1 METWKKTA
9 ILIIILVASAFSLLA
24 KTEVITLHLTA
35 SVPAR
40 TTVSIADERISVGVN
55 SDEVTFAA
63 YDRNGRLVTDSP
75 DFDYTL
81 ASDGMKL
88 CFTAE

>member
-1 METWKKTA
+1 MGNLKKTA
-9 ILIIILVASAFSLLA
+9 ILIIILVSSAFSLLA
-24 KTEVITLHLTA
+24 KTEVVTLHLTA

-55 SDEVTFAA
+55 SDQVTFAA

-75 DFDYTL
+75 DFDYAL